1 MLIFFPLCL
10 RSRDPAEKTMASAS
24 ARRPTHSSSRTACG
38 VTAANEST
46 LPLDDATSEELL
58 QLTVVQVAPHRMGKG
73 LFAKLNVERNC
84 VVAKMVNP
92 TILTAKRFDAQ
103 IVAKHGNSRRGYNG
117 IDLKDNYFAFTD
129 HDKNGQPMKMILFDH
144 WGDKQAARP
153 RWT

>member
-73 LFAKLNVERNC
+73 LFAKLNHR
-84 VVAKMVNP
+84 
-92 TILTAKRFDAQ
+92 AQ
-103 IVAKHGNSRRGYNG
+103 LRRG
-117 IDLKDNYFAFTD
+117 KD
-129 HDKNGQPMKMILFDH
+129 GQPNH
-144 WGDKQAARP
+144 TYSQAIRRSDCCKAWQLASRL
-153 RWT
+153 